1 MTHHFVA
8 LLHHRRREAP
18 AVQAQADALLTLA
31 TAQGFPL
38 YVGHGT
44 CWRGW
49 TLAVQG
55 QPEAGTAQLHQ
66 GLNAVL
72 ATGQTMTRPFH
83 LVLLAEIAGHAGQV
97 EVGLH
102 LLAEAL
108 TAFETSGR
116 ADMLAEVVSA
126 PGRIPAATNGRRPD
140 PRGSLFSTGPGHCAS
155 PTGQVVGAACG
166 HEPRPAVATAREAR
180 RSPPAP
186 RRGLYVVHRGV

>member
-1 MTHHFVA
+1 MMANTLWCLGAPAQALQRSQEALALAQTVAHPQSLAMTHHFVA

-83 LVLLAEIAGHAGQV
+83 LVLLE
-97 EVGLH
+97 
-102 LLAEAL
+102 
-108 TAFETSGR
+108 
-116 ADMLAEVVSA
+116 
-126 PGRIPAATNGRRPD
+126 
-140 PRGSLFSTGPGHCAS
+140 
-155 PTGQVVGAACG
+155 QVVASGFVTERPSSGAFRW
-166 HEPRPAVATAREAR
+166 PWRFD
-180 RSPPAP
+180 
-186 RRGLYVVHRGV
+186 